1 VVERKRSEASSN
13 PAAAASAPPD
23 REILMTRLLDAP
35 RDLVFAAFTDHK
47 HISEWWGP
55 NGFTTT
61 TYEKNVR
68 PGGVW
73 LFTMHGPDGTDYPNR
88 VRYTE
93 VRPPEFLAYDHDE
106 GEGGNPLH
114 AFKASVTL
122 EPEGRKTRVT
132 LRLLVATP
140 EQRERM
146 AKFGAIEGSNQTLA
160 RLESYLARTGET
172 GMAKSN
178 EHQKAE
184 PFVISRV
191 FDAPRELVFKAF
203 TEPER
208 MKEWWGPKGFKGI
221 AGEMDLRPGGR
232 YHYGLQAPDG
242 STMWGLFVYREVS
255 APERIVLVNSFSDAE
270 GGLTRHPMNP
280 KWPLRLLSIFTFE
293 DAGGGKTKL
302 TVSWTPIEESDEERA
317 VFEQARPSMTQG
329 WSGTF
334 EQLETYLAAV
344 QKSQ

>member
-1 VVERKRSEASSN
+1 MAESKRSEADASSET
-13 PAAAASAPPD
+13 SSSD
-23 REILMTRLLDAP
+23 REMVVTRLLPAP
-35 RDLVFAAFTDHK
+35 RELVFAAFTDAK
-47 HISEWWGP
+47 HISAWWGP

-61 TYEKNVR
+61 TYEKDVR
-68 PGGVW
+68 PGGQW

-88 VRYTE
+88 IRYTE

-106 GEGGNPLH
+106 GEGGNPLQ
-114 AFKASVTL
+114 AFKATVTI
-122 EPEGRKTRVT
+122 EPDGRNTRVT
-132 LRLLVATP
+132 LRLTLATP
-140 EQRERM
+140 EQRKMLAE
-146 AKFGAIEGSNQTLA
+146 FGAIEGGNQTLA
-160 RLESYLARTGET
+160 RLEDYLSRTGET
-172 GMAKSN
+172 GMTKSN
-178 EHQKAE
+178 EQEKIE

-242 STMWGLFVYREVS
+242 SIMWGLFVYREVS

-280 KWPLRLLSIFTFE
+280 KWPLRMLSIFTFE
-293 DAGGGKTKL
+293 DAGSGKTKL
-302 TVSWTPIEESDEERA
+302 TVSWTPIEESAEERE

-334 EQLETYLAAV
+334 GQLESYLAAL
-344 QKSQ
+344 QKRE

>member
-1 VVERKRSEASSN
+1 MAESKRSEADASSET
-13 PAAAASAPPD
+13 SSSD
-23 REILMTRLLDAP
+23 REMVVTRLLPAP
-35 RDLVFAAFTDHK
+35 RELVFAAFTDAK
-47 HISEWWGP
+47 HISAWWGP

-61 TYEKNVR
+61 TYEKDVR
-68 PGGVW
+68 PGGQW

-88 VRYTE
+88 IRYTE
-93 VRPPEFLAYDHDE
+93 VRPLEFLAYDHDE
-106 GEGGNPLH
+106 GEGGNPLQ
-114 AFKASVTL
+114 AFKATVTI
-122 EPEGRKTRVT
+122 EPEGRNTRVT
-132 LRLLVATP
+132 LRLTLATP
-140 EQRERM
+140 EQRKMLAE
-146 AKFGAIEGSNQTLA
+146 FGAIEGGNQTLA
-160 RLESYLARTGET
+160 RLEDYLSRAGKT
-172 GMAKSN
+172 GMTKSN
-178 EHQKAE
+178 EQEKIE

-242 STMWGLFVYREVS
+242 SIMWGLFVYREVS

-280 KWPLRLLSIFTFE
+280 KWPLRMLSIFTFE
-293 DAGGGKTKL
+293 DVGSGKTKL
-302 TVSWTPIEESDEERA
+302 TVSWTPIEESAEERE

-334 EQLETYLAAV
+334 GQLESYLGAL
-344 QKSQ
+344 QKGE